1 MVLKKVVIQENGRK
15 ITATTTIIIIVVND
29 IMIISHY
36 FILSESGS
44 CFQVFAHEC
53 AVRKNYVSL
62 RTPAGCKLPTYLWHL
77 RQVSWIP

>member
-1 MVLKKVVIQENGRK
+1 MVLKKVVIQESGRK

-36 FILSESGS
+36 LSKSGS

>member
-1 MVLKKVVIQENGRK
+1 MVLKKVVIQESGRK
-15 ITATTTIIIIVVND
+15 ITAITTIIIIVVND

-36 FILSESGS
+36 LSESGS